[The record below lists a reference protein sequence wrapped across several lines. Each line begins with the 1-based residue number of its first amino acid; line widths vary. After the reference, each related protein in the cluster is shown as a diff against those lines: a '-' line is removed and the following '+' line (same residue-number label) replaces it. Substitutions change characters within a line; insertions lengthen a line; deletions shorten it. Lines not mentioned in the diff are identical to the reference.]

1 MVALES
7 LLGEDEVWSARLVL
21 RLKRAINFD
30 PTV

>member
-7 LLGEDEVWSARLVL
+7 LVGEEEVWSARLEF
-21 RLKRAINFD
+21 RFERAINFD